1 MSSSSSDLTNP
12 TIIEEKY
19 EPPWEPIR
27 LSTTEPKPG
36 DSVLRIHS
44 VDIEPRPSE
53 KEECI
58 KQELGKGSFG
68 SVYKGR
74 WKGVDNVAIKKLEKA
89 HLDELLSESHLI
101 TTLNHPNVVR
111 LYGVCDEEG
120 EECMVMERCKC
131 SLGSILGDLATH
143 PSIPWL
149 RRLQILHS
157 ISNGMYHLHDK
168 EVIHGDLKSG
178 NILIRDDGT
187 ICITDFGTSMFI
199 NGQNAL
205 TTFTVAWTAPEVLK
219 ASEEKEKNPTSN
231 TAVDKPS
238 DVYSFGMIMY
248 EVFTRS
254 FPFFFEG
261 ITDTNEVIRIVKG
274 GGRPTIPLS
283 IEDCKE
289 IEPPYPSGY
298 TDLMKECWDVA
309 HMRPTFG
316 DLRQRLKLLIED
328 ETKKEGE
335 EQDTRKK
342 EAEEKE
348 KLKNL
353 KCGRVFLDLAKKFRR

>member
-1 MSSSSSDLTNP
+1 
-12 TIIEEKY
+12 
-19 EPPWEPIR
+19 
-27 LSTTEPKPG
+27 
-36 DSVLRIHS
+36 
-44 VDIEPRPSE
+44 
-53 KEECI
+53 
-58 KQELGKGSFG
+58 
-68 SVYKGR
+68 
-74 WKGVDNVAIKKLEKA
+74 
-89 HLDELLSESHLI
+89 
-101 TTLNHPNVVR
+101 
-111 LYGVCDEEG
+111 
-120 EECMVMERCKC
+120 
-131 SLGSILGDLATH
+131 
-143 PSIPWL
+143 
-149 RRLQILHS
+149 
-157 ISNGMYHLHDK
+157 
-168 EVIHGDLKSG
+168 
-178 NILIRDDGT
+178 
-187 ICITDFGTSMFI
+187 
-199 NGQNAL
+199 
-205 TTFTVAWTAPEVLK
+205 
-219 ASEEKEKNPTSN
+219 
-231 TAVDKPS
+231 
-238 DVYSFGMIMY
+238 MY

-335 EQDTRKK
+335 EQDTKKK

-353 KCGRVFLDLAKKFRR
+353 KCGRVFLDLAKNLEGDERQDTITQGFDFLIRASSLGSADADYALGQQYELGINVKQDFKRAVDYYKKAGDRGHLDAMHRAAMIFKEGKGNVKQDIGATVRLLTEATKKPHIQAHMAMAELYEKGLGVEQELEKAIKHWRMAANLGDPNAQYLLGQRYEKGYDAKFTKKTAKDPQVAAKLYEAAAKQGHKEAALALSELYSSGVGVARDSVKAKYYLELG